1 MKKLILAIIVLVS
14 VSIYLQAQTT
24 TWKIDPVHSSIQFT
38 VSHLVISK
46 VTGNFKNFN
55 GILKTNND
63 DFTDPDIE
71 INIDVNSINTEN
83 EKRDNHLR
91 SQDFFYAEKYPQIVF
106 KSTSFKKI
114 SENKYKLTGDLTMR
128 GVTRSIDLDVVYN
141 GTVKDPWGNQ
151 RAGFSI
157 SGSVNRF
164 DYNLKWNSLMEAG
177 GAVVGKTVD
186 ILCNVEMVK
195 QNKN

>member
-14 VSIYLQAQTT
+14 VSIYSQAQTT

-91 SQDFFYAEKYPQIVF
+91 SQDFFYTEKYPQIVF